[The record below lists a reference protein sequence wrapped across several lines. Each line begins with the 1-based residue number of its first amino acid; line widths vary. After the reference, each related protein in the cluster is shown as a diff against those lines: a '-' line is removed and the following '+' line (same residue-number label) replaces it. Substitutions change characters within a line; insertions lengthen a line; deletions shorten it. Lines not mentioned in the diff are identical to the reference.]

1 MHIYPWIH
9 IDSPMLYFGIFYV
22 FIWASL
28 VAQLVKNPPAT
39 WRPGFDPWVGT
50 IPWRRERLTTPVFW
64 PGESHGLYN
73 PWGHKESGITEQLS
87 LYFTSWLDLLLNI
100 WYMQI
105 LFWFKVWAGDLA
117 KFPPQISSLLPQFH
131 LLKNSS
137 FPHCLEMLLC
147 HISSFPS
154 ILRSISGYLFHS
166 SGHLLFCQFQTILN
180 TVGL

>member
-64 PGESHGLYN
+64 PGESHGQKSLAGYS
-73 PWGHKESGITEQLS
+73 PWAHKESDTKKQ
-87 LYFTSWLDLLLNI
+87 LLLLSRGSLDPLRFLPLA
-100 WYMQI
+100 WYHLHYLRLIFLPAI
-105 LFWFKVWAGDLA
+105 LILA
-117 KFPPQISSLLPQFH
+117 CDSS
-131 LLKNSS
+131 SR
-137 FPHCLEMLLC
+137 E
-147 HISSFPS
+147 I
-154 ILRSISGYLFHS
+154 
-166 SGHLLFCQFQTILN
+166 
-180 TVGL
+180 